1 MGEESSSILAPQ
13 VRNCVLKL
21 LLARSIEDVSSRP
34 VVGRAEYCLNG
45 TSNADNYLPLRG
57 RNLLI
62 LNSLTMK
69 SMANGRDV
77 EPFIGAV
84 TQTPSNAAASR
95 SGPLRNNL
103 TPSESANGNSKDTPR
118 DQKDG
123 SINPDSLL
131 SDGVKALLE
140 GQRKDIDRIMANVDN
155 LLQDMKTMKASMD
168 YLKFQQKTFAS
179 FAEQEDAKSPSAITE
194 NLQTL
199 TERVSHF
206 TTKIQKVDTLA
217 DNVRTLDRN
226 VSEVKAKVVD
236 IDGLAENLQELSK
249 VFSRLDAKANDVGE
263 LKLELKAMSGRI
275 QRLEEANGDRP
286 KSNLAS
292 NSEVSSRSS
301 AQNVA
306 EPTYHATG
314 SLQEVP
320 SSTRSH
326 SENVAIGRRNSE
338 VTISVGEDRSDSF
351 FDKGRQQ
358 SPIQGQDLM
367 VQDTTCQGDLVE
379 LLRITSAQKVAAQK
393 RRLSQDSSS
402 SSSSLSPQHK
412 RRPGYESRID
422 GTPDWNT
429 KPKHGSARRRKLTS
443 LNDPNRVLLSDP
455 EDSDFDPTI
464 PHVAKDRTKAPVRL
478 PTPEWERSDREG
490 SHTAFANSSSSNNTR
505 GRLPS
510 RRGVSGRGPL
520 PDRKTLHRRS
530 GGVGYVSAYSPGYWE
545 DEPSTSPPDL
555 IEKPRDSEGRLL
567 RSDGKIDGR
576 SLRHRQQQREAAEA
590 KAKAKANDDNLTP
603 LLKLGPL
610 WPVAAAQQ
618 EGDQPLQAGAQELQP
633 ANNNL
638 APLPVSSSTQ
648 AAAPQYVD
656 AAALHAAGYTV
667 LSTTTTNP
675 SNPNDPSA
683 AAVSTV
689 TVTPMITS
697 AEPNHGPA
705 ADDSTAAT
713 IAVKQ
718 GKGDDSHAKLMN
730 KVFPWR

>member
-1 MGEESSSILAPQ
+1 
-13 VRNCVLKL
+13 
-21 LLARSIEDVSSRP
+21 
-34 VVGRAEYCLNG
+34 
-45 TSNADNYLPLRG
+45 
-57 RNLLI
+57 
-62 LNSLTMK
+62 MK
-69 SMANGRDV
+69 SMANGRAV
-77 EPFIGAV
+77 EPFIRPV

-103 TPSESANGNSKDTPR
+103 TPSEATNGNSKDTPR

-123 SINPDSLL
+123 SINPDSPL

-155 LLQDMKTMKASMD
+155 LLQDMKTIKASMD

-179 FAEQEDAKSPSAITE
+179 FAEQEDAKSPTAITE
-194 NLQTL
+194 DLQTL
-199 TERVSHF
+199 TERVSSV

-217 DNVRTLDRN
+217 DNVRILDRN
-226 VSEVKAKVVD
+226 VSEVKAKLAD
-236 IDGLAENLQELSK
+236 IDGLTENMRELSK
-249 VFSRLDAKANDVGE
+249 VFSRLNAKANDVGE
-263 LKLELKAMSGRI
+263 LKLELKSMSGRI
-275 QRLEEANGDRP
+275 RRLEEANGDRL

-301 AQNVA
+301 TQNVP
-306 EPTYHATG
+306 EPMYHASGT
-314 SLQEVP
+314 LQEVP

-326 SENVAIGRRNSE
+326 SENVAISRRNSDS
-338 VTISVGEDRSDSF
+338 TISVGEDGSDSLY
-351 FDKGRQQ
+351 DEGRQQ
-358 SPIQGQDLM
+358 SPIRGQDLM
-367 VQDTTCQGDLVE
+367 VRDTTCQGDLVE

-412 RRPGYESRID
+412 RRPGNESRIQ
-422 GTPDWNT
+422 GTSDWNT
-429 KPKHGSARRRKLTS
+429 KSKDGSAGRRKLTS

-455 EDSDFDPTI
+455 EDSDFDPSSLRLDSTI

-490 SHTAFANSSSSNNTR
+490 PHTAFANSSSSNNTR
-505 GRLPS
+505 GRFAS
-510 RRGVSGRGPL
+510 RRGVSGRGSL

-530 GGVGYVSAYSPGYWE
+530 GGAGYVSAHSPGYWE
-545 DEPSTSPPDL
+545 DEPSASPPDL
-555 IEKPRDSEGRLL
+555 FAKPRDSEGRLL
-567 RSDGKIDGR
+567 RHDGKIDGR

-590 KAKAKANDDNLTP
+590 KAKVKANNDNLTP

-618 EGDQPLQAGAQELQP
+618 EGEQPLQAGAQEPQP
-633 ANNNL
+633 AN
-638 APLPVSSSTQ
+638 
-648 AAAPQYVD
+648 
-656 AAALHAAGYTV
+656 
-667 LSTTTTNP
+667 

-683 AAVSTV
+683 AAAAAASTV
-689 TVTPMITS
+689 TVTPIITS
-697 AEPNHGPA
+697 AEQKQGPA
-705 ADDSTAAT
+705 GVPADDSTAAT

-718 GKGDDSHAKLMN
+718 EKGDDGHARLMS

>member
-1 MGEESSSILAPQ
+1 
-13 VRNCVLKL
+13 
-21 LLARSIEDVSSRP
+21 
-34 VVGRAEYCLNG
+34 
-45 TSNADNYLPLRG
+45 
-57 RNLLI
+57 
-62 LNSLTMK
+62 MK
-69 SMANGRDV
+69 SMANGRHV

-95 SGPLRNNL
+95 SGPLKNNL
-103 TPSESANGNSKDTPR
+103 TPSESTNGNSKDTPR

-123 SINPDSLL
+123 SVNSDSPL

-179 FAEQEDAKSPSAITE
+179 FAEQEDAKSPTAITE
-194 NLQTL
+194 DLQTL
-199 TERVSHF
+199 TERVSHVI
-206 TTKIQKVDTLA
+206 TKIQKVDTLA

-226 VSEVKAKVVD
+226 VCEAKAKLVD
-236 IDGLAENLQELSK
+236 MDGLAENLRELSK
-249 VFSRLDAKANDVGE
+249 TFSRLDAKANEVGE

-275 QRLEEANGDRP
+275 QRLEEANGDRL

-326 SENVAIGRRNSE
+326 PENVAIGRRNSD
-338 VTISVGEDRSDSF
+338 VTNSVGEDRSDSF

-358 SPIQGQDLM
+358 SPIQGQNLM
-367 VQDTTCQGDLVE
+367 VQDTTGQGDLVE

-402 SSSSLSPQHK
+402 SSSSQSPQHK

-455 EDSDFDPTI
+455 EDSDFDPSSLRLDSTI

-490 SHTAFANSSSSNNTR
+490 SQTAFANSSSSSNTR
-505 GRLPS
+505 GRFPS

-530 GGVGYVSAYSPGYWE
+530 GGAGYVSALSPGYWE
-545 DEPSTSPPDL
+545 DEASTSPPDL

-590 KAKAKANDDNLTP
+590 KAKAKAKAKANDDNLTP

-618 EGDQPLQAGAQELQP
+618 GVDQPLQAGAPELQP

-638 APLPVSSSTQ
+638 ALPPPPPLALSSTQ

-656 AAALHAAGYTV
+656 AAALNAAGYTV
-667 LSTTTTNP
+667 LSTTTNP

-683 AAVSTV
+683 AAASSTV

-697 AEPNHGPA
+697 AEQNQGPA

-718 GKGDDSHAKLMN
+718 GKGDDNHAKLMS

>member
-1 MGEESSSILAPQ
+1 
-13 VRNCVLKL
+13 
-21 LLARSIEDVSSRP
+21 
-34 VVGRAEYCLNG
+34 
-45 TSNADNYLPLRG
+45 
-57 RNLLI
+57 
-62 LNSLTMK
+62 MK
-69 SMANGRDV
+69 SMANGRAV

-84 TQTPSNAAASR
+84 AQTPSNAAASR

-103 TPSESANGNSKDTPR
+103 TPSEATNGNSKDTPR
-118 DQKDG
+118 DQEDG
-123 SINPDSLL
+123 SINQDCPLP
-131 SDGVKALLE
+131 DGVKALLE

-179 FAEQEDAKSPSAITE
+179 FAEQEDAKSPTAITE
-194 NLQTL
+194 DLQTL
-199 TERVSHF
+199 TERVFHV

-226 VSEVKAKVVD
+226 VSEAKAKLVD
-236 IDGLAENLQELSK
+236 IDGLAEHLRELSK
-249 VFSRLDAKANDVGE
+249 TLSRLDAKANDVGE

-275 QRLEEANGDRP
+275 QRLEEANGGRL

-292 NSEVSSRSS
+292 NLKVPSHSS
-301 AQNVA
+301 ARNVP
-306 EPTYHATG
+306 ESTYHATG

-326 SENVAIGRRNSE
+326 SENVAIRRRDSDF
-338 VTISVGEDRSDSF
+338 TISVGEDGSDSF

-358 SPIQGQDLM
+358 SSIQGQDLM
-367 VQDTTCQGDLVE
+367 VQDTACQGDLVE

-412 RRPGYESRID
+412 RRPGNESRID

-429 KPKHGSARRRKLTS
+429 KLKHGSARRRKLTS

-455 EDSDFDPTI
+455 EDSDFDPSSLRLDSTI

-478 PTPEWERSDREG
+478 PTPEWERSDQES
-490 SHTAFANSSSSNNTR
+490 SHTAFANSNNTR

-530 GGVGYVSAYSPGYWE
+530 GGAGYVSAYSPGYWE

-590 KAKAKANDDNLTP
+590 KAKAKAKTNDDNLTP

-618 EGDQPLQAGAQELQP
+618 EGGDQPLLQAGAQELQP
-633 ANNNL
+633 VNNNL
-638 APLPVSSSTQ
+638 APIPPASSSTQ

-667 LSTTTTNP
+667 RSTTATTNP

-683 AAVSTV
+683 AAASTV
-689 TVTPMITS
+689 TVTPIITS
-697 AEPNHGPA
+697 AEQNQGPA
-705 ADDSTAAT
+705 ADDSTTAAT
-713 IAVKQ
+713 TIAIKQ
-718 GKGDDSHAKLMN
+718 GKGDDSHAKLMSR
-730 KVFPWR
+730 VFPWR